1 MEVLRPK
8 ELDTHPGDE
17 IIVWAREQLAIARS
31 LLDNPGGGLLFAT
44 QTIGQVRSGLS
55 ERDPARWEELAA
67 ILEKAED
74 SAVRREFP
82 TARRLVDE
90 AIKKLS

>member
-1 MEVLRPK
+1 
-8 ELDTHPGDE
+8 
-17 IIVWAREQLAIARS
+17 
-31 LLDNPGGGLLFAT
+31 
-44 QTIGQVRSGLS
+44 LS

>member
-1 MEVLRPK
+1 
-8 ELDTHPGDE
+8 
-17 IIVWAREQLAIARS
+17 
-31 LLDNPGGGLLFAT
+31 
-44 QTIGQVRSGLS
+44 LS

-90 AIKKLS
+90 AIRKLP